1 MNVSY
6 KWLKEYVDFDMSP
19 EAVAEALT
27 SVGLEVAGIEEVQQ
41 VKGGLKGLVVGEV
54 LECEPHPDS
63 DHMHICQVA
72 LGKRVQ
78 EVQGVQEVQE
88 DWTEQIVC
96 GAPNVAKG
104 QKVIV
109 ATLGTVLYD
118 GDKEFKIKKSKLRGV
133 ESNGMICAEDEIGV
147 GTSHDGIIV
156 LPADTPVGMPAAEY
170 FHLDSDY
177 VIEVDITP
185 NHSDACSH
193 WGVARDFY
201 AYLRQNGYETSLHRP
216 EADEVFSVSNTEN
229 SLNIDIEV
237 EEPEACPRY
246 VAVTVKDCKVGD
258 SPKWL
263 QDKLTTIG
271 LRPINNIVD
280 ITNYIMMAYGQPLHC
295 FDVDMIKG
303 GKVVVKTMPEGTP
316 FVTLDGV
323 EHKLSSR
330 DLAIC
335 NAEEPMCIAGVFGG
349 KGSGTY
355 ETTKDVLFESAYFHP
370 TWIRKSARRH
380 GLQTDAS
387 FRFERGIDPD
397 GQIYAVKMAAKMAV
411 ELAGGTVA
419 MEIRDVKHDSL
430 PRNAQV
436 ELEYQYVWDL
446 AGKKIEKPVI
456 ESICVDLGMKVLAKT
471 DDTLTLEVPAFR
483 VDVTRPCDV
492 VEEILRIYGYNNIE
506 IPSTLKSS
514 LTIKGELDKSNKL
527 QNLVA
532 EQLVGCGFNEILNN
546 SLTKMSYYG
555 ENGGNGE
562 YGENSSSLLD
572 LSGCVR
578 LINPLSQ
585 DLGVLRQTL
594 LFGGLECLA
603 HNINRRLADLRF
615 FEFGNCYHYASELAV
630 SSEELGVRSTASN
643 SKEVLRPYTEDYH
656 LGLWLTGKRVSGN
669 WAHQNEDSSIYELK
683 AYVMNIFSRLGINMG
698 QLVFGEAKDDLF
710 AKSVTISQRG
720 GKLIAQYGIVSRRQ
734 TSKLGIDAPVFYA
747 DIDWNRLVR
756 LALRHKVSYT
766 EISKFPAVSRDLALL
781 LDKGVA
787 FAQVE
792 EVAYQSERKLLKEV
806 TLFDVYEGKNLPE
819 GKKSYAVNFILQD
832 EEKTLNDKAIE
843 AIMNKIINNLKSKLN
858 CELR

>member
-6 KWLKEYVDFDMSP
+6 KWLKEYVDFDMTP
-19 EAVAEALT
+19 QEVADALT
-27 SVGLEVAGIEEVQQ
+27 SIGLEVEGVEEVQT

-54 LECEPHPDS
+54 LTCEQHPDS
-63 DHMHICQVA
+63 DHMHVCTLN
-72 LGKRVQ
+72 LGG
-78 EVQGVQEVQE
+78 EAP
-88 DWTEQIVC
+88 EQIVC
-96 GAPNVAKG
+96 GAPNVAAG

-118 GDKEFKIKKSKLRGV
+118 GDKEFKIKKSKLRGI

-147 GTSHDGIIV
+147 GTDHSGIIV
-156 LPADTPVGMPAAEY
+156 CPQDTPVGMPAAQY
-170 FHLDSDY
+170 FGLESDY
-177 VIEVDITP
+177 IIEVDITP

-201 AYLRQNGYETSLHRP
+201 AYLRQNGFTTSLHRP
-216 EADEVFSVSNTEN
+216 SVDAFKVDSQ
-229 SLNIDIEV
+229 SLPIDIVV
-237 EEPEACPRY
+237 EQKEACPRY
-246 VAVTVKDCKVGD
+246 VGVTVKNCRVGD

-263 QDKLTTIG
+263 QDKLTAIG

-295 FDVDMIKG
+295 FDADMIKG
-303 GKVVVKTMPEGTP
+303 GKVVVRTMPEGTP

-323 EHKLSSR
+323 EHKLSER

-397 GQIYAVKMAAKMAV
+397 GQIYAVKMAALMAK
-411 ELAGGTVA
+411 ELAGGEIA
-419 MEIRDVKHDSL
+419 MEIKDVCDDSL
-430 PRNAQV
+430 PKNAVV

-446 AGKKIEKPVI
+446 AGKKIPEETI
-456 ESICVDLGMKVLAKT
+456 QSICTDLGMKVLSQT
-471 DDTLTLEVPAFR
+471 DAVLTLEVPAFR

-506 IPSTLKSS
+506 IPTTLKSS

-527 QNLVA
+527 QNLIA

-546 SLTKMSYYG
+546 SLTKMSYYDK
-555 ENGGNGE
+555 EE
-562 YGENSSSLLD
+562 EAKESIISLD
-572 LSGCVR
+572 HCVR

-594 LFGGLECLA
+594 LFGGLECIS
-603 HNINRRLADLRF
+603 HNSNRKMSDLRF
-615 FEFGNCYHYASELAV
+615 FEFGNCYYYDEAKR
-630 SSEELGVRSTASN
+630 SEERPEVSN
-643 SKEVLRPYTEDYH
+643 AETSKQVLSAYSEDYH
-656 LGLWLTGKRVSGN
+656 LALWLTGKRVSGS
-669 WAHQNEDSSIYELK
+669 WAHADEDSSVHELK
-683 AYVMNIFSRLGINMG
+683 AYVHNIFTRVGVPFG
-698 QLVFGEAKDDLF
+698 ALVFGTMQNDFLSKA
-710 AKSVTISQRG
+710 VTVSNRA
-720 GKLIAQYGIVSRRQ
+720 GKLIAIYGIVSKKQ
-734 TSKLGIDAPVFYA
+734 TAKLDIEAPVYYG
-747 DIDWNRLVR
+747 DIYWERLMKIV
-756 LALRHKVSYT
+756 KGKDVSYT
-766 EISKFPAVSRDLALL
+766 DIPKFPAVSRDLALL
-781 LDKGVA
+781 LDRNVE

-792 EVAYQSERKLLKEV
+792 EVIRQTERKLLKAV

-819 GKKSYAVNFILQD
+819 GKKSYAVNMILQSD
-832 EEKTLNDKAIE
+832 DKTLNDKAIE
-843 AIMNKIINNLKSKLN
+843 AIMNKIISNLKSKLN